1 MVATSPV
8 LAAMAQADS
17 RRLLRLRVRFAAL
30 MGTLLCPHPSVPL
43 PPPERSGLTLDVGGM
58 GLSRGPYGEH

>member
-17 RRLLRLRVRFAAL
+17 RSLLRFRVRFAVP
-30 MGTLLCPHPSVPL
+30 MGTLHCPYPTVPL
-43 PPPERSGLTLDVGGM
+43 PPLEHFGFTIDVAGM